1 MTDLHV
7 FKTSY
12 SPIPIYKMN
21 KVSIFKIVST
31 YSMYDLAELK
41 KLIQKL
47 YFPQSA
53 YTLILYRI

>member
-1 MTDLHV
+1 MTDLRF

-41 KLIQKL
+41 NLIQKL

>member
-1 MTDLHV
+1 
-7 FKTSY
+7 
-12 SPIPIYKMN
+12 MN